1 MPRSK
6 PFCRLAALLLLPVPM
21 WGQSPVGELFAAEP
35 GALSVARPAG
45 SGMSVL
51 PGSELSAGI
60 APATLKL
67 GRGGQVRI
75 CPSTNLS
82 VNAAGQGLML
92 GMGAGAVEINYQLGP
107 SVTDLLVT
115 PDFNLRLAGPGV
127 YRFALGVNS
136 KGDTCFK
143 PLPGNTSGVVFSE
156 LMGADSY
163 GAAADESAVFSGGK
177 LGARGEL
184 KVACGCAAPPAPV
197 MRAGEQPELRETPG
211 ANLKSVST
219 LPAIA
224 EVTAPLP
231 AEKPGQTQVQV
242 ETPFVFSGAG
252 SRPNTVARVQFSSL
266 PNVFFAQ
273 ETVDPVVLTE
283 KPAEV
288 SVKETKPAAPAEA
301 VAETKKDAEAKKE
314 KKGFLAR
321 LKGFFGSM
329 FHR

>member
-1 MPRSK
+1 MPPSL
-6 PFCRLAALLLLPVPM
+6 PFWRFAALLILPVPL
-21 WGQSPVGELFAAEP
+21 WAQTPVGELFAADP
-35 GALSVARPAG
+35 GAPTTARPAG

-60 APATLKL
+60 TPATLKL
-67 GRGGQVRI
+67 ARGGQVRV

-92 GMGAGAVEINYQLGP
+92 GMGAGALEIDYELSQQA
-107 SVTDLLVT
+107 TDILVT

-127 YRFALGVNS
+127 YHFFLGVNS

-163 GAAADESAVFSGGK
+163 GAAADESDVFSGGK
-177 LGARGEL
+177 LSARSPL
-184 KVACGCAAPPAPV
+184 TATCGCAAPPVPV
-197 MRAGEQPELRETPG
+197 MRAGAQPDLPG
-211 ANLKSVST
+211 PVPANRSVAPS
-219 LPAIA
+219 LPAVA
-224 EVTAPLP
+224 DVTAPLP
-231 AEKPGQTQVQV
+231 PEKSGQNPVQV
-242 ETPFVFSGAG
+242 ETPFVFSAKGA
-252 SRPNTVARVQFSSL
+252 RPNNVVPVEFSQL

-273 ETVDPVVLTE
+273 EPVDPIVLPEMPASVSSKEAKPEPKKE
-283 KPAEV
+283 KKEEN
-288 SVKETKPAAPAEA
+288 KETKE
-301 VAETKKDAEAKKE
+301 E

-321 LKGFFGSM
+321 LKGFFGSI